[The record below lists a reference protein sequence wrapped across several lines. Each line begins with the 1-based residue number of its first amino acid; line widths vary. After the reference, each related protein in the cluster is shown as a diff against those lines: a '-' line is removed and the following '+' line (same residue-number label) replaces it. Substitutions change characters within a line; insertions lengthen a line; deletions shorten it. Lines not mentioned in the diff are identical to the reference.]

1 MIYRKTL
8 NRPIP
13 LAQNIRNK
21 SNRMVSIFNLLRKS
35 RMSLVGGGIVF
46 IITFIAIFAPYIA
59 THDPYEMNL
68 SNQLQTPNKSNLLGT
83 DHYGR
88 DIFSRIIYGTRI
100 SLKVGAVSVALGV
113 LLGVPI
119 GLIAG
124 YGGKITD
131 TILMRLM
138 DAILA
143 FPEFLLAL
151 TLCAI
156 MGSSTLSVMIAL
168 GIVYVPMTARITR
181 SRVISEKEK
190 EYVVAMHAIGQTPIK
205 TVLSHILPNCLPAII
220 VQSTVNFSV
229 AILVEAALSFLGIG
243 TPPPIPSWGRML
255 LESKPFIETA
265 AHNAIFPGIAIT
277 MTVLGFNMLGDG
289 LREILDPRVSR
300 T

>member
-1 MIYRKTL
+1 MLSSRGV
-8 NRPIP
+8 P
-13 LAQNIRNK
+13 NK
-21 SNRMVSIFNLLRKS
+21 SGYLFGIFRLFRKS
-35 RMSLVGGGIVF
+35 RMSLVGGGIVL
-46 IITFIAIFAPYIA
+46 IITVIAVFAPFIA
-59 THDPYEMNL
+59 THDPYEMDFA
-68 SNQLQTPNKSNLLGT
+68 NQLQTPSGRSLLGT

-88 DIFSRIIYGTRI
+88 DIFSRIVYGTRI
-100 SLKVGAVSVALGV
+100 SLQVGAVSVALGV
-113 LLGVPI
+113 VFGVPI

-124 YGGKITD
+124 YGGKGTD
-131 TILMRLM
+131 TVLMRLM

-181 SRVISEKEK
+181 SRVVSEKEK
-190 EYVVAMHAIGQTPIK
+190 EYVVAMHAIGQTPVKIIF
-205 TVLSHILPNCLPAII
+205 SHILPNCLPAII

-265 AHNAIFPGIAIT
+265 PHNAIFPGIAIT
-277 MTVLGFNMLGDG
+277 IAVLGFNMLGDG
-289 LREILDPRVSR
+289 LREILDPRVSK